1 MNARQSVTIV
11 SLVVCAVLVAAVPAV
26 GLGAPATHQV
36 GTNDTGTF
44 GQQIASF
51 MQASAADA
59 DQSAERGMWQVR
71 VNASTDRAGEVTDRA
86 RALEERLQRLQN
98 RSQRLAAE
106 YGNGVASD
114 VAYTARASAVRAQIA
129 NLRESIN
136 RTERTAAAA
145 GVSDARLD
153 RLRRQAH
160 NTTGPQVAAFARAI
174 ADPPRGPP
182 AGMPGGPPADRGPG
196 VGPRSDGDAWPNA
209 TRGPGVGSV
218 DGTFGGDSP
227 TNATRGPGR
236 SPWTGDGGSSGTV
249 ATGGPGDRGPPP
261 R

>member
-26 GLGAPATHQV
+26 GLGAPATQQV

-59 DQSAERGMWQVR
+59 DQSADRGMWQVR
-71 VNASTDRAGEVTDRA
+71 VNASTDRATEVSDRA
-86 RALEERLQRLQN
+86 RALDERLQRLQN

-106 YGNGVASD
+106 YGNGAIPD

-136 RTERTAAAA
+136 QTERTAAAA
-145 GVSDARLD
+145 GVSDGTLD

-160 NTTGPQVAAFARAI
+160 NTTGPQVAAFARSI
-174 ADPPRGPP
+174 TDPPRGPP

-196 VGPRSDGDAWPNA
+196 
-209 TRGPGVGSV
+209 PGSI
-218 DGTFGGDSP
+218 DGTLGGDSP
-227 TNATRGPGR
+227 TNATHGPGQ
-236 SPWTGDGGSSGTV
+236 PTWMGDGGPPGTV
-249 ATGGPGDRGPPP
+249 ATRGPGDRGPPS